1 MDNQRLIF
9 FVVFSFSILLLWEA
23 WQEKDQP
30 AVVATE
36 QVATS
41 QSDKDIPAA
50 GTASLAAPPS
60 AQPASVA
67 SGLQAGARALVET
80 DVLRVE
86 IDANGGDLRKI
97 QLLGYFEVDHPQQTL
112 TLLTDGDPATRYV
125 AQSGWLNPQKGLLP
139 THKDVYELAVG
150 THKLTGD
157 TLSIPL
163 VWNNPQAGIRVEK
176 TYVFRRGSYEI
187 ELIQKV
193 SNTSAVPVQLESYA
207 QLVRHSQPP
216 AGESRFMYTFT
227 GPAVYTEAAKFQKLD
242 FDDIANNEAEFQ
254 KSAKDGWVGML
265 QHHFVS
271 AWLPKPG
278 QERSYFAS
286 KLDEDQFSAGYRQAH
301 GVLAAGQALS
311 QTSRLYIGPQ
321 IQKNLEAA
329 APGLDLTR
337 DYGWLTPLA
346 APMFWLLEKIHTL
359 VGNWGW
365 AIVIF
370 TILLKL
376 ALWPLSASGYKGMA
390 QMRALAPKLQK
401 MKEIYGDDRQKLHQA
416 MAEMYKKEKVNPLG
430 GCMPI
435 LLQIPIF
442 IALYY
447 VLIAAV
453 EMRGAPWMGWITDL
467 SAPDPFY
474 VLPVLMGISSI
485 IQVKL
490 NPTPP
495 DPLQAKIMMAMPI
508 VFSVMFVFFA
518 SGLVLYWLV
527 NNILSI
533 AQQWAMNKK
542 YGDGAGGA
550 KPAHAKK

>member
-23 WQEKDQP
+23 WQEKDLP
-30 AVVATE
+30 PPVATE
-36 QVATS
+36 QAAPGSSVNEVPEAGTALPAT
-41 QSDKDIPAA
+41 PAA
-50 GTASLAAPPS
+50 GQVAQTTGKIPS
-60 AQPASVA
+60 
-67 SGLQAGARALVET
+67 GARAKVET
-80 DVLRVE
+80 DVLSVE
-86 IDANGGDLRKI
+86 IDANGGDLRKL
-97 QLLGYFEVDHPQQTL
+97 QLPGYHEVDHPQQTL
-112 TLLTDGDPATRYV
+112 TLLTDASPATRYV
-125 AQSGWLNPQKGLLP
+125 AQSGLLNAQNGLLP
-139 THKDVYELAVG
+139 NHKDVYELAAG
-150 THKLTGD
+150 THRLTGE
-157 TLSIPL
+157 TLSLPL

-193 SNTSAVPVQLESYA
+193 INSGTAPMQVESYA
-207 QLVRHSQPP
+207 QLVRHGLPP
-216 AGESRFMYTFT
+216 AGESRFTYTFT
-227 GPAVYTEAAKFQKLD
+227 GPAVYTDAAKFQKLK
-242 FDDIANNEAEFQ
+242 FEDIADGDAEFQ

-271 AWLPKPG
+271 AWLPKSG
-278 QERSYFAS
+278 AERSYFAD
-286 KLDEDQFSAGYRQAH
+286 KLDADLYSAGYRQAH
-301 GVLAAGQALS
+301 GALAPGQTLELK
-311 QTSRLYIGPQ
+311 SRLYAGPQ

-337 DYGWLTPLA
+337 DYGWLTPLS
-346 APMFWLLEKIHTL
+346 APMFWVLEKIHGF

-365 AIVIF
+365 AIIIF

-390 QMRALAPKLQK
+390 QMRSLAPKLQK
-401 MKEIYGDDRQKLHQA
+401 MKEMYGDDRQKLHQG
-416 MAEMYKKEKVNPLG
+416 MADLYKKEKVNPLG

-495 DPLQAKIMMAMPI
+495 DPIQAKVMMAMPI

-542 YGDGAGGA
+542 YGDAAGA